1 MKFSR
6 DMQRKKREKRMQ
18 NHLTASKNCIIGISY
33 TIERRKDV
41 DFQPVFA
48 IYTIKKEGKGLVSRR
63 FLTTFASRTI
73 K

>member
-18 NHLTASKNCIIGISY
+18 THLLASKNCIIGISY
-33 TIERRKDV
+33 TIKRRKDV

-48 IYTIKKEGKGLVSRR
+48 IYTIKKRGKRLGISA
-63 FLTTFASRTI
+63 FSDYI
-73 K
+73 CK

>member
-18 NHLTASKNCIIGISY
+18 PHLTASKNCIIGISY

>member
-6 DMQRKKREKRMQ
+6 DMQREKREKRMQ
-18 NHLTASKNCIIGISY
+18 TYLSASKNCIIGISY

-48 IYTIKKEGKGLVSRR
+48 IYTIKKRGKRLGVSA
-63 FLTTFASRTI
+63 FSDYI
-73 K
+73 CK

>member
-18 NHLTASKNCIIGISY
+18 THLTASKNCIIGISY
-33 TIERRKDV
+33 TSERRKDV

-48 IYTIKKEGKGLVSRR
+48 IYTIKK
-63 FLTTFASRTI
+63 
-73 K
+73 